1 MITDPTILFLI
12 SSEGYFGVENMLVNL
27 GVALSR
33 QSCRCVV
40 GVFRDARAPH
50 TEIGERASARGLTV
64 EIVPCSG
71 RFDRQAVA
79 GIRKL
84 LDKYQVDVLHTHG
97 YKADIYGG
105 MAAWG
110 RELGLVATCHNWPHP
125 SRSMRAYAALDRLVL
140 RSFDRVVVVSD
151 AVGAILRHSG
161 MSERKLRTIANG
173 VEVERFQG
181 TQPSLKSSSSTFSLV
196 GFVGRLVPGKGADV
210 LLRAAPRVLSRY
222 PNSRFV
228 LVGDGPARR
237 ELESLASQLGV
248 TDRVLFAG
256 VREDMPQVYR
266 SFDLLVLP
274 SFCEAMPMCV
284 LEAMAAGKPVIATRV
299 GAVPKLIEDDETGI
313 LIEPGDVAGL
323 SAAILN
329 LLEDPQRAHRLGK
342 SGQTR
347 ATEQFS
353 DHAMACEY
361 VHLYSEVTNSGEG
374 RKKRPHPS
382 TNECDSP
389 SRSTRKIAPSTD
401 FNTN

>member
-1 MITDPTILFLI
+1 VTSDPTILFLI

-27 GVALSR
+27 GVALLR
-33 QSCRCVV
+33 QGYRCLV
-40 GVFRDARAPH
+40 GVFCDARFPH
-50 TEIGERASARGLTV
+50 TEIGERASKRGLEV

-71 RFDRQAVA
+71 RFDWRAVA
-79 GIRKL
+79 GVRKL
-84 LDKYQVDVLHTHG
+84 LDKHQVDVLHTHG

-105 MAAWG
+105 LAAWG
-110 RELGLVATCHNWPHP
+110 RRLGLVATCHNWPHP

-140 RSFDRVVVVSD
+140 RTFDRVVVVSD

-161 MSERKLRTIANG
+161 MSEGKLRTIANG

-181 TQPSLKSSSSTFSLV
+181 AQPSLKSSSSTFSVV

-222 PNSRFV
+222 PNSRFM
-228 LVGDGPARR
+228 LVGDGPARQ

-256 VREDMPQVYR
+256 VREDMPQVYG

-274 SFCEAMPMCV
+274 SLCEAMPMCV

-299 GAVPKLIEDDETGI
+299 GAVPKLIEDDKTGM

-323 SAAILN
+323 SAAILK
-329 LLEDPQRAHRLGK
+329 LLEAPERAQRLGK
-342 SGQTR
+342 NGQAR

-353 DHAMACEY
+353 ADAMAREY
-361 VHLYSEVTNSGEG
+361 AHLYAEVTKNGDG
-374 RKKRPHPS
+374 RKKKPHPS
-382 TNECDSP
+382 TNEGNSP
-389 SRSTRKIAPSTD
+389 SPSTRKIAPSTD

>member
-33 QSCRCVV
+33 QECRCVV
-40 GVFRDARAPH
+40 GVFCDARFPH
-50 TEIGERASARGLTV
+50 TEIGERASARGLEV

-71 RFDRQAVA
+71 RFDWRAVA

-84 LDKYQVDVLHTHG
+84 LDKHQVDVLHTHG

-105 MAAWG
+105 MASWG
-110 RELGLVATCHNWPHP
+110 RRLGLVATCHNWPHS

-140 RSFDRVVVVSD
+140 RTFDRVVVVSD
-151 AVGAILRHSG
+151 TVGAILRYSG
-161 MSERKLRTIANG
+161 ISDRKLRTIANG
-173 VEVERFQG
+173 VEVERFQYA
-181 TQPSLKSSSSTFSLV
+181 QPSLKSSSSTLSVV

-210 LLRAAPRVLSRY
+210 LLRAAPRVLNRY

-228 LVGDGPARR
+228 LVGDGPARQ

-299 GAVPKLIEDDETGI
+299 GAVPRLIEEDKTGM
-313 LIEPGDVAGL
+313 LIELGDVAGL

-329 LLEDPQRAHRLGK
+329 LLEAPERAQRLGK
-342 SGQTR
+342 NGQLR
-347 ATEQFS
+347 AAEHFS
-353 DHAMACEY
+353 ADAMACEY
-361 VHLYSEVTNSGEG
+361 AQLYSEVSKRRDG
-374 RKKRPHPS
+374 REKKPHPS
-382 TNECDSP
+382 TDGGNTP
-389 SRSTRKIAPSTD
+389 SRSTREIAASRD